1 MADYNSGAAPVTA
14 ANLEDQVLVIT
25 QQISDLTN
33 KYNTAAAS
41 YSQRGESPPTSLTTE
56 FNKQRATLQAEITNL
71 SNKLYRQNILDA
83 QIESAKAKL
92 LTSTPDAV
100 SAEYTKNVLNAVSEQ
115 YSALEKM
122 NTDAIRSAD
131 ALKYVDSYELKKI
144 ALDSM
149 SSPKNSISPSTKR
162 DVKDNRFRLKAMPGQ
177 EDSVYGDGILSI
189 IHPGRGGTTGLIFP
203 YTPQITVNHSTDYGT
218 TSLVHTN
225 EDIDHYI
232 RTPSVTISL
241 TAKFTIQN
249 QREGRYALAAL
260 HFLRTVS
267 KMHFGQT
274 DENRGLPPPVLMFS
288 GYGEYMFNDL
298 PVIVKSHTYS
308 FDDHTDTVLVSA
320 INGSATLP
328 VIFSIQIEL
337 KVQQTP
343 NRMRTV
349 FNLDDFRNG
358 SLMKNGKG
366 WI

>member
-14 ANLEDQVLVIT
+14 ANLEDQVLVLT

-33 KYNTAAAS
+33 KYNTAAAE
-41 YSQRGESPPTSLTTE
+41 YSKRGETPPTSLTTE
-56 FNKQRATLQAEITNL
+56 FNKQRATLQTELTNL
-71 SNKLYRQNILDA
+71 SNKLYRQNIVDA

-92 LTSTPDAV
+92 LTNTPNQL
-100 SAEYTKNVLNAVSEQ
+100 SAEYTKNVLNQASEQ

-122 NTDAIRSAD
+122 NTDAINAAD
-131 ALKYVDSYELKKI
+131 RLKYVDSYELKKI
-144 ALDSM
+144 TLDSM
-149 SSPKNSISPSTKR
+149 SSPKNTISPTTKR
-162 DVKDNRFRLKAMPGQ
+162 DVVDNRVRLRAMSGQ
-177 EDSVYGDGILSI
+177 EDAIYGNGILSI
-189 IHPGRGGTTGLIFP
+189 INPNGLIFP
-203 YTPQITVNHSTDYGT
+203 YTPQISVNHSTDYGT
-218 TSLVHTN
+218 TALVHTN

-267 KMHFGQT
+267 KMHFGQN
-274 DENRGLPPPVLMFS
+274 DENSGLPPPILRFS

-320 INGSATLP
+320 INGNATLP

-343 NRMRTV
+343 YRMRTV
-349 FNLDDFRNG
+349 FDLDKFRNG
-358 SLMKNGKG
+358 SLMKQG